1 MKPMWRMRQTSSAR
15 RARPAT
21 PATRLTVAGLTIAC
35 TVSLAGS
42 FVAHADTITDQKKK
56 NDQRI
61 AALGQQLEGTNTKL
75 ATAFVNLERTNAA
88 LPIAQQR
95 LASAQAA
102 QAAAQS
108 AQAAAEAT
116 EAAAIDA
123 EAKARAHNEAVA
135 QRLAVAQAK
144 EQRARDKLASS
155 STELVS
161 SQDALDSYA
170 AEVFQGAGQESQ
182 LGLVF
187 GSTSPEDFANRLIM
201 ADTAS
206 AVASDTIDTLAA
218 MTADNTS
225 TRSYLT
231 SVRGEIA
238 DLKVQAENALRSA
251 TSAADAATQATNQ
264 AVVAKNNAV
273 TAAANAAAAKTE
285 LDGLKGQQ
293 AAYAA
298 DLEVQKQSEAGDLA
312 DAQAESSRLQA
323 ILVER
328 ARQARIA
335 EAKRVAALKA
345 KLEAERQA
353 KIRAEAARQARL
365 VAARNAAIKAE
376 NARQARL
383 TAARNAKIRAERAK
397 AAAAARAGQKYTPR
411 PVPAVPKPNNPP
423 PVPRPSDPPPVSV
436 PVPVTP
442 SNYLTYP
449 AVGPTT
455 SGFGMRW
462 HPVLKKWMLHDG
474 LDWGIACGTP
484 VYAAAPG
491 DIISA
496 GWRASGWGNQVAI
509 DHGMHRNVDL
519 VTTYNHLTSIVKF
532 SGTVS
537 RGQLIGYSGSTGYS
551 TGCHLHFGVY
561 EDGTPVNPRNWL

>member
-1 MKPMWRMRQTSSAR
+1 MRHSRT
-15 RARPAT
+15 AT
-21 PATRLTVAGLTIAC
+21 PATRLTVAGLAVAC
-35 TVSLAGS
+35 SISLGS
-42 FVAHADTITDQKKK
+42 AFVAHADSISDQKKK

-95 LASAQAA
+95 LASAQSAA
-102 QAAAQS
+102 SAAQS
-108 AQAAAEAT
+108 AQAAAEST
-116 EAAAIDA
+116 ERAAIAA

-135 QRLAVAQAK
+135 QKLAVAQAK
-144 EQRARDKLASS
+144 EQRAKDTLASS
-155 STELVS
+155 STHLVS

-238 DLKVQAENALRSA
+238 DLKRQAEAALQSA
-251 TSAADAATQATNQ
+251 TAAAAAATQAKNQ

-273 TAAANAAAAKTE
+273 TAAGNAAAAKSE
-285 LDGLKGQQ
+285 LDGLKTQQ
-293 AAYAA
+293 VAFAA
-298 DLEVQKQSEAGDLA
+298 DLKVQKQSEASDLA

-335 EAKRVAALKA
+335 EQKRIAALKA

-365 VAARNAAIKAE
+365 QAERAAK
-376 NARQARL
+376 L
-383 TAARNAKIRAERAK
+383 RAERVK
-397 AAAAARAGQKYTPR
+397 AAAAARAGRKYTAK
-411 PVPAVPKPNNPP
+411 PVPAVPRPAAPP
-423 PVPRPSDPPPVSV
+423 PVVSV
-436 PVPVTP
+436 PVQTTP
-442 SNYLTYP
+442 SNFLSYP

-491 DIISA
+491 EIISA

-509 DHGMHRNVDL
+509 DHGIHRNIDL

-532 SGTVS
+532 SGTVN
-537 RGQLIGYSGSTGYS
+537 RGQLIGYSGTTGYS

-561 EDGTPVNPRNWL
+561 EDGTPVNPRGWL